1 MAEYQVAGTVDSK
14 GESCPMPIVEA
25 REAVEEAEVGDVL
38 EVLST
43 DRGSQSDFQGWSDGS
58 EDVELLDSQE
68 FEEDGETVYR
78 YYIEKV

>member
-1 MAEYQVAGTVDSK
+1 MSEYQVSRTVDSK

-25 REAVEEAEVGDVL
+25 REAVDEAEVGDVL

-58 EDVELLDSQE
+58 EDVDLLDSEELEQE
-68 FEEDGETVYR
+68 GETVYR
-78 YYIEKV
+78 FYVEKV

>member
-1 MAEYQVAGTVDSK
+1 MTEYQVSRTVDSK

-58 EDVELLDSQE
+58 DDVELLDSGE
-68 FEEDGETVYR
+68 IEEDGETVYR
-78 YYIEKV
+78 FYVKKV

>member
-1 MAEYQVAGTVDSK
+1 MTEYQVARTVDSK

-25 REAVEEAEVGDVL
+25 RQAIEEANVGDVL

-58 EDVELLDSQE
+58 EDVELLDSEE

-78 YYIEKV
+78 FYIEKV